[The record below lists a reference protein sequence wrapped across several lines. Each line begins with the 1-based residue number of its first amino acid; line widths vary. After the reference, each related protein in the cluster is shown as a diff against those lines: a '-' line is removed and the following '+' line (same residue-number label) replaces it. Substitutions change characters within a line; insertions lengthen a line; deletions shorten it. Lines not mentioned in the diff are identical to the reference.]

1 MAKRTIRIGNT
12 GDDVKE
18 LQTALATAGLYT
30 DKVDGIFGPRTARAV
45 LAFQKLRGLVEDGV
59 AGAKTWAALEAGV
72 AHPDVKIG
80 DALDSPKTVTPSV
93 EDPGPPYLFF
103 DLYPYD
109 LDDRRTKQ
117 IDDPDFSKVF
127 GKPGIFGGILKA
139 TDGVAYG
146 FVDWF
151 VRNFKALKTI
161 AGVSYAKT
169 WFRGGYHY
177 LQFWADG
184 KAQADFYCNAIEKAG
199 GWDDGV
205 IMPIVDVEEGNERA
219 ANRRASD
226 QQVIDSASAFA
237 ARCKERT
244 GRRCML
250 YGRGSMRD
258 RGIFSKMGC
267 DVVWNPAYTE
277 LMVTNGLVTIGG
289 RPGPWRLED
298 ISLWQYGG
306 DGVGDADVHKLP
318 LEIAGFGKID
328 MSVHVCGAKAPT
340 IRTLRAAII

>member
-18 LQTALATAGLYT
+18 LQNALAALDLY
-30 DKVDGIFGPRTARAV
+30 DGKVDGIFGVLTARAV
-45 LAFQKLRGLVEDGV
+45 LAFQKSRGLAEDGV
-59 AGAKTWAALEAGV
+59 AGSATWKAVLEYVEHAELKLEAT
-72 AHPDVKIG
+72 
-80 DALDSPKTVTPSV
+80 LDPKTTTPSV
-93 EDPGPPYLFF
+93 EDPGGPYLLF

-117 IDDPDFSKVF
+117 IDDPDFRKVF
-127 GKPGIFGGILKA
+127 GKPHIFGGILKA

-151 VRNFKALKTI
+151 VRNAKALKAV
-161 AGVSYAKT
+161 AGESYGKT

-177 LQFWADG
+177 LQFLADG
-184 KAQADFYCNAIEKAG
+184 RAQADFYCNAIEKAG
-199 GWDDGV
+199 GWDDGM
-205 IMPIVDVEEGNERA
+205 IMPIVDIEFGGERA
-219 ANRRASD
+219 ANRRATND
-226 QQVIDSASAFA
+226 QIVACASSFA
-237 ARCKERT
+237 ARCKERS
-244 GRRCML
+244 GRRVML
-250 YGRGSMRD
+250 YGRGAMRD
-258 RGIFSKMGC
+258 RSIVSKMGC

-277 LMVTNGLVTIGG
+277 RMVTNGLVTVGG
-289 RPGPWRLED
+289 KAGAWKLED
-298 ISLWQYGG
+298 IGLWQYGG

-340 IRTLRAAII
+340 IQTLRAAII

>member
-12 GDDVKE
+12 GEDVKE
-18 LQTALATAGLYT
+18 LQTGLAALDLY
-30 DKVDGIFGPRTARAV
+30 DAKVDGVFGVKTGRAV

-59 AGAKTWAALEAGV
+59 VGPKTWGALT
-72 AHPDVKIG
+72 AHVDHANVEI
-80 DALDSPKTVTPSV
+80 AEVLDKTVPGA
-93 EDPGPPYLFF
+93 EDPGGPYLFF

-117 IDDPDFSKVF
+117 IEDPDFSKAF
-127 GKPGIFGGILKA
+127 GKPNICGGILKA

-151 VRNFKALKTI
+151 VRNFKALRNV
-161 AGVSYAKT
+161 AGAAYAKT

-205 IMPIVDVEEGNERA
+205 IMPIVDVEEGHERA
-219 ANRRASD
+219 ANRRASN
-226 QQVIDSASAFA
+226 QQVIDAASAFA
-237 ARCKERT
+237 ARCKERS

-277 LMVTNGLVTIGG
+277 RMVTNGLVSIGG
-289 RPGPWRLED
+289 KPGPWKLED
-298 ISLWQYGG
+298 IALWQYGG

-328 MSVHVCGAKAPT
+328 MNVHICGAAKPT
-340 IRTLRAAII
+340 LQTLRAAII